1 MKEDNAEMM
10 QQIEEDANTE
20 HEEIEKKNAS
30 NLALVTDMSL
40 KAKADLQITKN
51 KLTEVETEI
60 EQLKR

>member
-1 MKEDNAEMM
+1 M
-10 QQIEEDANTE
+10 
-20 HEEIEKKNAS
+20 
-30 NLALVTDMSL
+30 DMGL